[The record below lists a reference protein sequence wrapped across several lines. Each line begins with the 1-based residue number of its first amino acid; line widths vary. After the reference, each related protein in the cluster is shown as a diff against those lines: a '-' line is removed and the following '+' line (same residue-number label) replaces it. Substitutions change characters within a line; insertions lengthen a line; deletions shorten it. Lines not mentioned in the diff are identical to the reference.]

1 MGNHANWLK
10 SIQFHEIDSLKP
22 FYGLVN
28 PSREFYG
35 VFTVQITANWCY
47 VMPRNENLSKITAQ
61 IAMGA
66 APNHFKGSHTMVADR
81 KKPI

>member
-1 MGNHANWLK
+1 MK

-22 FYGLVN
+22 FYGLVS
-28 PSREFYG
+28 PSRVFYG
-35 VFTVQITANWCY
+35 VFIVQIKANWGY
-47 VMPRNENLSKITAQ
+47 AMPRNDILSQITAQ

-66 APNHFKGSHTMVADR
+66 APNHLKSSHTMVADR